1 VAEPALGH
9 GALSGGDALHDGAAE
24 ELVGGA
30 GAEESEG
37 GFVEVNEVEVLLYE
51 DGVLRGFESVL
62 GAGWIEGAWGDIRG
76 HEQRGRA
83 ILMADGDGCELDG
96 AALSVGGDPLDGLQ
110 RGGVCLDRG
119 VAEMTQC
126 GEALGRDMLV
136 DGDRVARGRTMPE
149 QDARSVIGVD
159 EVVVGEY
166 PHGLGRV
173 AHDGRQSLCVRMRL
187 PEGREMTD
195 WRNTRG
201 GTGGRFR

>member
-1 VAEPALGH
+1 
-9 GALSGGDALHDGAAE
+9 
-24 ELVGGA
+24 
-30 GAEESEG
+30 
-37 GFVEVNEVEVLLYE
+37 
-51 DGVLRGFESVL
+51 
-62 GAGWIEGAWGDIRG
+62 
-76 HEQRGRA
+76 
-83 ILMADGDGCELDG
+83 M
-96 AALSVGGDPLDGLQ
+96 
-110 RGGVCLDRG
+110 CLDRG

-159 EVVVGEY
+159 EGLVGDD

-201 GTGGRFR
+201 GTGGRFG